1 MRITICDDQERDRA
15 RITDILTN
23 LAKELQEDFTISE
36 FDNQYMLFDSFKQSI
51 PDAILLDIDMPE
63 GNGITIANT
72 LGSQYPYLPIMFVTN
87 HDNMVFE
94 AIKCNPFRFIR
105 KSLL

>member
-63 GNGITIANT
+63 GN
-72 LGSQYPYLPIMFVTN
+72 
-87 HDNMVFE
+87 
-94 AIKCNPFRFIR
+94 
-105 KSLL
+105 